1 MNVREKLQL
10 NSGGQWLVSSVA
22 TKQIFCRE
30 TFTEEHKEIKKMV
43 FEFTEN
49 KIYPNIEKIDKLDQN
64 LSKSIIR
71 EMGSLGL
78 IGIDTPEKYGGT
90 ELDKITSCIVAEGVG
105 WGGSASFGCTFG
117 VQTGIG
123 SLGIVFFGTPEQ

>member
-10 NSGGQWLVSSVA
+10 NIGGQWLVSPVA

-49 KIYPNIEKIDKLDQN
+49 KI
-64 LSKSIIR
+64 
-71 EMGSLGL
+71 
-78 IGIDTPEKYGGT
+78 
-90 ELDKITSCIVAEGVG
+90 
-105 WGGSASFGCTFG
+105 
-117 VQTGIG
+117 
-123 SLGIVFFGTPEQ
+123 

>member
-10 NSGGQWLVSSVA
+10 NSGGQWLVSPAA

-49 KIYPNIEKIDKLDQN
+49 KIYPNIEKIDKLDEN

-71 EMGSLGL
+71 EMGSL
-78 IGIDTPEKYGGT
+78 
-90 ELDKITSCIVAEGVG
+90 
-105 WGGSASFGCTFG
+105 
-117 VQTGIG
+117 
-123 SLGIVFFGTPEQ
+123 